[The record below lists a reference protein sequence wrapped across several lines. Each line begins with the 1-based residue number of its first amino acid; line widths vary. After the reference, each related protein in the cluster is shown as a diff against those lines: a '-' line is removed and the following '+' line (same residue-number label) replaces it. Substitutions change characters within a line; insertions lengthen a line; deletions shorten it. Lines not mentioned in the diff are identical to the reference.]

1 MAAPALN
8 SILVYNYDGQEERR
22 VRLQEMEW
30 PQFICCSDYHS
41 IIVASWYQ
49 SKVCQFPLLHTE
61 SEAEWV
67 CDTLVKPAAVC
78 ADHLGLIYVSNR
90 GAGIQ
95 QITVLFPQGKTLF
108 WLDE

>member
-8 SILVYNYDGQEERR
+8 FILVYNYDGQEERR
-22 VRLQEMEW
+22 VRLQEMEE
-30 PQFICCSDYHS
+30 PQFICCSDNHS

-95 QITVLFPQGKTLF
+95 QITVLSPQGKSL
-108 WLDE
+108 L